1 MGFFSEQH
9 FIISEST
16 DADERREAAF
26 LLRVARA
33 HLANGVTTCP
43 AEAIDLA
50 GRVWGA
56 CAAAEILA
64 LNAIA
69 DEEPLGHAAVDTVRH
84 AAIVL
89 RGNVA

>member
-1 MGFFSEQH
+1 MGYFSEQQ
-9 FIISEST
+9 ST
-16 DADERREAAF
+16 NADERREAAF

-43 AEAIDLA
+43 AEAVDLA
-50 GRVWGA
+50 GQTWGA
-56 CAAAEILA
+56 SAAAEILA

-69 DEEPLGHAAVDTVRH
+69 TEEPLGAAAVDTVHH
-84 AAIVL
+84 AVMVL